1 MLVPHKHNQDAMVF
15 INIEKNLIGQWLVF
29 RIAKLFTE
37 VLFLP
42 VVSSPLFSV
51 FGLNLKGP
59 EAFYSAL
66 FFVR

>member
-1 MLVPHKHNQDAMVF
+1 MLVPPKQ
-15 INIEKNLIGQWLVF
+15 NLGAVVLVTMTNLFGQWLVF
-29 RIAKLFTE
+29 RIAKHFTE

-59 EAFYSAL
+59 EAFCSAL